1 MTTDLN
7 AYWWSP
13 RRSPRVLA
21 AEVRAHGSAW
31 LRLLNPPSRAF
42 TNYGDELT
50 GLVLSET
57 FGRSVR
63 WAPLGR
69 EDVAAIG
76 SILVPYFANGGRGLI
91 WGSGLNQPIVT
102 PDRAARVRERFLAV
116 RGPRTRA
123 ALGLDGAVQLGDPG
137 LVVRTLRPRSPRR
150 SGKVLIPHFTVYRTA
165 QGRRKISELVAAGYR
180 VAEPT
185 LDPAVMIDTIG
196 SAESVVSSGM
206 HGVIL
211 SHSLGTPASLISFA
225 DEVPAEPAFKYLDYH
240 DSVGLDA
247 RISSWS
253 DFLDDSRAAAEID
266 RARQDIELVSPTI
279 DSLVEGLLAAAR
291 PLRTAG

>member
-21 AEVRAHGSAW
+21 AELRAHGPAW
-31 LRLLNPPSRAF
+31 ARLLRPAGRAF

-50 GLVLSET
+50 ELVLTET
-57 FGRSVR
+57 FGRRVR

-76 SILVPYFANGGRGLI
+76 SILVPYFSSGGRGLI
-91 WGSGLNQPIVT
+91 WGSGLNQPVVA
-102 PDRAARVRERFLAV
+102 PERAAEIRERFLAV

-123 ALGLDGAVQLGDPG
+123 ALGLEDSVQLGDPG
-137 LVVRTLRPRSPRR
+137 LVIRTLRPRAARR
-150 SGKVLIPHFTVYRTA
+150 AGKVLIPHFTVYRTA
-165 QGRRKISELVAAGYR
+165 AGRRKISELVAAGYR

-185 LDPAVMIDTIG
+185 LDPSAMIDTIR

-211 SHSLGTPASLISFA
+211 SHGLGTPASLISFA
-225 DEVPAEPAFKYLDYH
+225 DEVPAQPAFKYLDYH

-247 RISSWS
+247 RILSWS
-253 DFLDDSRAAAEID
+253 AFLDDGRSSAEIES
-266 RARQDIELVSPTI
+266 ARRDIEEVSPRI
-279 DSLVEGLLAAAR
+279 DALVEGLLEAGR
-291 PLRTAG
+291 PLRSTS